1 VSDRAKK
8 PQQLLN
14 EESMLYF
21 KKTTTLQCTTT
32 LPKRSRPPFPSS
44 FPPRFCPTRDRATL
58 PPTQKHPLPP
68 LSPNRSP
75 LPRKPSTIQRPPS
88 PALTTSPLTRRQ
100 PQGPQHHISTGT
112 KHTSTPSSPV
122 PPHASDAGDGSLRLA
137 SALPRNSGSAKGQAK
152 VSSACEVAGPQ
163 EGIVFCTP
171 CHCVWWFDR
180 GDVKGHDVS
189 RTTTSLFPIGRPSKI
204 CLRVKVDAGGGQAF
218 GRVLGSMGQL
228 KVRS

>member
-1 VSDRAKK
+1 VYNNLTAEVTSAFSF
-8 PQQLLN
+8 LL
-14 EESMLYF
+14 
-21 KKTTTLQCTTT
+21 
-32 LPKRSRPPFPSS
+32 PSKVLS
-44 FPPRFCPTRDRATL
+44 NKGPRNAP
-58 PPTQKHPLPP
+58 PPTQKHSLPP
-68 LSPNRSP
+68 LSPNPSP

-88 PALTTSPLTRRQ
+88 PALTTSPLAPRL

-152 VSSACEVAGPQ
+152 VSSACEVAGSQ

-180 GDVKGHDVS
+180 GDVKGHDGS
-189 RTTTSLFPIGRPSKI
+189 RTTTSPFPIGRPSKI
-204 CLRVKVDAGGGQAF
+204 CLRVKVDAGGVKLLEESWG
-218 GRVLGSMGQL
+218 GCVS
-228 KVRS
+228 